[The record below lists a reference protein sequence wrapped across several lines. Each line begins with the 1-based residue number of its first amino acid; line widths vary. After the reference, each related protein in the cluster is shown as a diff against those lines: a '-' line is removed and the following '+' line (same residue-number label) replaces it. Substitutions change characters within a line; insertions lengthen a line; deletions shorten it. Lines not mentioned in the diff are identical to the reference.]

1 MPNIPV
7 YIIFTEK
14 KIKLQKVEFK
24 VSALIIKM

>member
-1 MPNIPV
+1 MPNHI

-14 KIKLQKVEFK
+14 IIKLQKVEFK

>member
-14 KIKLQKVEFK
+14 IIKLQKVEFK